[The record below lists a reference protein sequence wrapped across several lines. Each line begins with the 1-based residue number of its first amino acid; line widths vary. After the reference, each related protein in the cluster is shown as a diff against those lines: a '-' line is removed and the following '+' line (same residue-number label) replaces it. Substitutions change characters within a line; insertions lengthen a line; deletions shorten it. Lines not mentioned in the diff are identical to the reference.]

1 MPRVDN
7 GGGPMKITNKMIAV
21 VIVVV
26 TLSIP
31 VASYFFSPSREAEQ
45 RTCEKRC
52 SPKLGVMKRDPKF
65 DNTFKKNWDGGPMS
79 CQCMDAP
86 R

>member
-1 MPRVDN
+1 
-7 GGGPMKITNKMIAV
+7 MIAAA
-21 VIVVV
+21 IVVV

-31 VASYFFSPSREAEQ
+31 LASYLFSSSRETEQ
-45 RTCEKRC
+45 RSCDARC

-65 DNTFKKNWDGGPMS
+65 DNSFKKNWDGGPMS